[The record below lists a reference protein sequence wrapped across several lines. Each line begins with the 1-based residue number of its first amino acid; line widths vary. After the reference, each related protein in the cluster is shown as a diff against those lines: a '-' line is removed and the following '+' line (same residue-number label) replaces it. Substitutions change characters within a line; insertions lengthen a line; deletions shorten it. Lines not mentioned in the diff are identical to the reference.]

1 MQTQQ
6 IVHLFNDDKFID
18 LTIDLFETTF
28 PTKSVYYIL
37 KKKGEKLNFVKSY
50 IRLSLEILINFNIF
64 AKIVK

>member
-18 LTIDLFETTF
+18 LTIDLFETTY

-37 KKKGEKLNFVKSY
+37 KKKG
-50 IRLSLEILINFNIF
+50 
-64 AKIVK
+64 